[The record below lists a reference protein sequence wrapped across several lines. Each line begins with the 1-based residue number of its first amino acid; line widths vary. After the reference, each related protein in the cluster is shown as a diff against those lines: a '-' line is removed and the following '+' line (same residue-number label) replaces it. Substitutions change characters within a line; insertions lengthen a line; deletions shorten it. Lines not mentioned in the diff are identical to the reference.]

1 MPLEYESNKDM
12 RNIDTQKERLQQSH
26 LQLTAAIIEAN
37 DLRSE
42 LRSELL
48 AHQER
53 VRTKLRDP
61 RTDARMRNE
70 LMRSQE
76 RINNALASAESL
88 RERLLQ
94 AHNKLCA
101 ACLNLFNQTNNN
113 K

>member
-37 DLRSE
+37 D

>member
-1 MPLEYESNKDM
+1 MIAESESNKDT
-12 RNIDTQKERLQQSH
+12 RNVDAQKDRLQQSH
-26 LQLTAAIIEAN
+26 LQLTAALIEAN
-37 DLRSE
+37 D

-53 VRTKLRDP
+53 VRTQLRDSS
-61 RTDARMRNE
+61 TDARMRNE

>member
-1 MPLEYESNKDM
+1 MIAESESNKDT
-12 RNIDTQKERLQQSH
+12 RNVDAQKERLQQSH
-26 LQLTAAIIEAN
+26 MQLTAALIEAN
-37 DLRSE
+37 D

-53 VRTKLRDP
+53 VRTQLRDT

-70 LMRSQE
+70 LMMSQE

-88 RERLLQ
+88 RERLMQ
-94 AHNKLCA
+94 AQNKLCA

-113 K
+113 

>member
-1 MPLEYESNKDM
+1 MIAESESNKDT
-12 RNIDTQKERLQQSH
+12 RNVDAQKERLQQSH
-26 LQLTAAIIEAN
+26 MQLTAALIEAN
-37 DLRSE
+37 D

-53 VRTKLRDP
+53 VRSQLRDL

-70 LMRSQE
+70 LMISQE
-76 RINNALASAESL
+76 RINNALASADSL

-94 AHNKLCA
+94 AQNKLCA

-113 K
+113 

>member
-1 MPLEYESNKDM
+1 MISESEINKDT
-12 RNIDTQKERLQQSH
+12 RNIDAQKERLQQSH
-26 LQLTAAIIEAN
+26 LQLTAALIEAN
-37 DLRSE
+37 D

-53 VRTKLRDP
+53 VRTQLRDF

-76 RINNALASAESL
+76 RINNALASADSL

-94 AHNKLCA
+94 AQNKLCA
-101 ACLNLFNQTNNN
+101 ACLNLFNQNQ
-113 K
+113 